1 MGGRRRIIGIK
12 TLLVV
17 DGHNLA
23 YRAFFAV
30 KGLSTRA
37 GQPTNAVLGF
47 LNMLLRA
54 HEIVKPDYLVVA
66 FDRPEPT
73 FRHAR
78 FDQYKAHR
86 EKAPDEFRSQIPII
100 KEMLDVLAVPILEA
114 SGFEADDILG
124 SLAHIAE
131 TTTTDIHTL
140 LFTGDRDCLQL
151 ISDRTSVM
159 LPQKGAELLIMN
171 PENTV
176 TMTGLQ
182 ANQIVDFKALKGD
195 ASDNIPGVPG
205 IGDKT
210 ATQLL
215 QQFSTL
221 DNLYLHLDEVKSD
234 TLRNK
239 LTQHVDLAYLSRE
252 LATIHIELPLE
263 LPLTP
268 INIDLSRGR
277 SFFETYELYGYLK
290 KAGGPTPTTETLST
304 HTPLRPFT
312 LLDDQAA
319 WHRQLTT
326 LPAETPLAFV
336 PLIVDKQWLGF
347 AVATSGESAFFVPL
361 SSQSNSDDHAALGPM
376 FSAEPTRSV
385 FDGVWLATHPLII
398 HDFKR
403 LLHDLPCEPPPLDN
417 VFDIMLMDY
426 LLAPDRLQH
435 GVARLL
441 KEYFRED
448 LPPLASQ
455 EGTTTLACSLFRLYT
470 VILPDLESKDLRP
483 LYRDLDLALIPV
495 LYQMEQRG
503 IGVDPAW
510 LKKLSI
516 DYHAQALTLEGA
528 IHGLAGAVFNVN
540 SPKQLSHILFTELGL
555 PVQHKTK
562 TGASTDSDALEALLP
577 LHPIAE
583 KLLEYRQLTK
593 LLNTYIDVLPT
604 LMDTRQRIHTTFNVT
619 VAATG
624 RLSSSEPNLQ
634 NIPIRTELGER
645 IRRAF
650 VAQDGHTLVVADYS
664 QIELRILAH
673 LSGDEN
679 LIAAFLAGKDIHTA
693 TASTIFKIPY
703 DEITPAIR
711 RRAKEIN
718 FGIAYGMKAFGL
730 AQRLG
735 IPQKDAAA
743 FIDTYF
749 ASFPKIQTIL
759 DATIQHV
766 HDFGWVGTML
776 GRKRFFPMYAT
787 ASKKDKQSLE
797 RMIINTP
804 FQGSAA
810 DIIKAAMLAVETKLA
825 PLHAKMILQ
834 IHDELII
841 ECPPSEVDTVK
852 AILKTE
858 MEGVCSLVV
867 PLTVNI
873 GVGQNWLEA
882 K

>member
-1 MGGRRRIIGIK
+1 LGSWRRIIGIK

-37 GQPTNAVLGF
+37 AQPTNAVLGF

-54 HEIVKPDYLVVA
+54 NDVVKPDYLVVA

-73 FRHAR
+73 FRHVR

-86 EKAPDEFRSQIPII
+86 EKAPDEFRSQVPII
-100 KEMLDVLAVPILEA
+100 KDMMDVLHIPILEA
-114 SGFEADDILG
+114 AGFEADDIMG

-131 TTTTDIHTL
+131 TKTTDIHTV
-140 LFTGDRDCLQL
+140 LFTGDRDALQL
-151 ISDRTSVM
+151 VSDRTSVM
-159 LPQKGAELLIMN
+159 LPQKGSELLIMT
-171 PENTV
+171 PANTI
-176 TMTGLQ
+176 TMMGLKPD
-182 ANQIVDFKALKGD
+182 QIVDFKALKGD

-221 DNLYLHLDEVKSD
+221 DNLYHHLDEVKSE
-234 TLRNK
+234 TLRSK
-239 LTQHVDLAYLSRE
+239 LTQHIDLAYLSRD
-252 LATIHIELPLE
+252 LATIHIELPLD
-263 LPLTP
+263 LPQTP
-268 INIDLSRGR
+268 IVIDLVHGR
-277 SFFETYELYGYLK
+277 SFFETYELHGYLK
-290 KAGGPTPTTETLST
+290 KAGGPLQTSETLST
-304 HTPLRPFT
+304 NTPLRPFT
-312 LLDDQAA
+312 QLADQAA
-319 WHRQLTT
+319 WHRHLST
-326 LPAETPLAFV
+326 LPKETPIAFV
-336 PLIVDKQWLGF
+336 PHIVDKQWLGF
-347 AVATSGESAFFVPL
+347 AVATSGDNAFFVPL
-361 SSQSNSDDHAALGPM
+361 TSQSSPNDHATLGPM
-376 FSAEPTRSV
+376 FTTEPSRSP
-385 FDGVWLATHPLII
+385 FESKWLSSHPLIV

-403 LLHDLPCEPPPLDN
+403 LLHNLPCEPPALDG

-426 LLAPDRLQH
+426 LMAPDRLQH

-441 KEYFRED
+441 KEYFREELPD
-448 LPPLASQ
+448 LTSY
-455 EGTTTLACSLFRLYT
+455 EGATTLACSLFRLYS
-470 VILPDLESKDLRP
+470 VIMPDLKRKDLYP
-483 LYRDLDLALIPV
+483 LYHDLDLALIPV
-495 LYQMEQRG
+495 LYKMEQRG
-503 IGVDPAW
+503 IGVDAAW
-510 LKKLSI
+510 LKKLSL

-528 IHGLAGAVFNVN
+528 IHGLAGVVFNVN

-562 TGASTDSDALEALLP
+562 TGASTDSDALEALVS

-604 LMDTRQRIHTTFNVT
+604 LMDTHQRIHTTFNLT

-650 VAQDGHTLVVADYS
+650 VAQDGFTLVVADYS

-703 DEITPAIR
+703 EDITPAIR

-743 FIDTYF
+743 FIDSYF

-766 HDFGWVGTML
+766 KDFGWVGTML

-787 ASKKDKQSLE
+787 ASKKDKQGLE

-810 DIIKAAMLAVETKLA
+810 DIIKAAMLAVEKKLA
-825 PLHAKMILQ
+825 PLQAKMILQ

-841 ECPPSEVDTVK
+841 ECPPSEVEEVK
-852 AILKTE
+852 AILKAE